1 MNGFDARMKAW
12 LVWALPFVAIAALVG
27 WETDWGHALKRV
39 PALDANV
46 AAQPVPV
53 ALVPEFR
60 IDGGTDS
67 RRETVERTL
76 FNPTRRPAPPQ
87 SSAAAK
93 PAIQPGQF
101 VLTGTT
107 VVDNK
112 ATAFLREV
120 NGGRSRRV
128 QQGETINGMLVA
140 EVRADRVELTGGE
153 TAEHLTLKV
162 AAGPK
167 TTIQPQVAVAPPPQP
182 QPGAAGVPQPGQNA
196 AAQPQGQTP
205 EVAEVL
211 ANRRRA
217 ARAAEAAAQS
227 GAQPTPTAP
236 VTAPVQQATPAQ
248 QAPKQNDPAWNDV
261 YQRYIQRNQGN
272 SGR

>member
-1 MNGFDARMKAW
+1 MNGIDARIRAW
-12 LVWALPFVAIAALVG
+12 LVWALPFVVIALLVG

-39 PALDANV
+39 PAIDGKA

-53 ALVPEFR
+53 ALLPEYR
-60 IDGGTDS
+60 IEGGVDS

-87 SSAAAK
+87 ASAAAK
-93 PAIQPGQF
+93 SAVPTGQF

-107 VVDNK
+107 VVDKK

-128 QQGETINGMLVA
+128 QQGETINGLLVA
-140 EVRADRVELTGGE
+140 EVRADRVRLTAGDAVE
-153 TAEHLTLKV
+153 ELTLKV

-167 TTIQPQVAVAPPPQP
+167 TTIQPVVAAPTPP
-182 QPGAAGVPQPGQNA
+182 QPGAPNAQQAQPTATPGQPGQA
-196 AAQPQGQTP
+196 PD
-205 EVAEVL
+205 VAETL

-217 ARAAEAAAQS
+217 ARAAEAAAQQQQN
-227 GAQPTPTAP
+227 AQPA
-236 VTAPVQQATPAQ
+236 AQQAAPAQ
-248 QAPKQNDPAWNDV
+248 QTQRPADPAWNDV
-261 YQRYIQRNQGN
+261 YQRYIQRQK
-272 SGR
+272 

>member
-1 MNGFDARMKAW
+1 MNGLDARTKAW
-12 LVWALPFVAIAALVG
+12 LLWALPFAVIAALVG
-27 WETDWGHALKRV
+27 WETEWGHALKRV

-53 ALVPEFR
+53 ALLPEFR
-60 IDGGTDS
+60 IDGGAEG

-87 SSAAAK
+87 ASAAGK

-107 VVDNK
+107 VVDSK

-140 EVRADRVELTGGE
+140 EVRGDRVKLTAGEAAEELM
-153 TAEHLTLKV
+153 LKV

-182 QPGAAGVPQPGQNA
+182 QPGPTGVPQPGQNA
-196 AAQPQGQTP
+196 AVQPPGQTP
-205 EVAEVL
+205 DVAEVL
-211 ANRRRA
+211 GNRRRA

-227 GAQPTPTAP
+227 GTQPTAP
-236 VTAPVQQATPAQ
+236 VTAPVPQAAPAQPAQ
-248 QAPKQNDPAWNDV
+248 QGAKPADPAWNDV
-261 YQRYIQRNQGN
+261 YQRYIQRQQK
-272 SGR
+272 